1 MFLKFQG
8 PNQRLT
14 RLHYKESKDAKINIV
29 NVGEGRVV
37 RGRQML
43 LAEF

>member
-1 MFLKFQG
+1 VFLKCQG

-29 NVGEGRVV
+29 NMGGGEGGERTTDVV
-37 RGRQML
+37 G
-43 LAEF
+43 